1 MKENTRIVTVA
12 FVGGIVGAMFS
23 SFIVLA
29 WTGPTQAAPAG
40 NVAAP
45 VNVGPSDQVKNAGL
59 SLNALTVFGNG
70 VLTGKIGIGSSNIPA
85 YTLDVTGTGRLTGS
99 LTTGSITSGSIAA
112 NGSITNTSAITY
124 GPVSLESWG
133 LYNTGANGGGSIYIE
148 PKPGTAFYI
157 TPSDW
162 TQNLTTVINGG
173 LQVNSQINNTSG
185 GYRFPDGTVQTSA
198 ASGGAG
204 CAAATMPTCSTGR
217 YYFGPP
223 TSATISAGNHLQL
236 RSTYTDPQTLITS
249 GYCDEKAGARLY
261 QCMNGLWTEVMN
273 TCGYPVCPGS
283 PNGGGSA

>member
-1 MKENTRIVTVA
+1 MEYTKILTTAI
-12 FVGGIVGAMFS
+12 VGGIVGAMFTS
-23 SFIVLA
+23 LIVYA

-198 ASGGAG
+198 AGGVSSGSW
-204 CAAATMPTCSTGR
+204 C
-217 YYFGPP
+217 
-223 TSATISAGNHLQL
+223 
-236 RSTYTDPQTLITS
+236 
-249 GYCDEKAGARLY
+249 
-261 QCMNGLWTEVMN
+261 
-273 TCGYPVCPGS
+273 
-283 PNGGGSA
+283 GSASYITNYGTVYSCSSSALCQGINVCSACPSGFSRVNQFTSSAEYLNHNQWQSGTFDIYVATCVKS

>member
-1 MKENTRIVTVA
+1 
-12 FVGGIVGAMFS
+12 MFS

-173 LQVNSQINNTSG
+173 LQVNSLINNTSG

-198 ASGGAG
+198 AGSGG
-204 CAAATMPTCSTGR
+204 
-217 YYFGPP
+217 
-223 TSATISAGNHLQL
+223 ISAVTTASG
-236 RSTYTDPQTLITS
+236 S
-249 GYCDEKAGARLY
+249 GYTTAYATCPAGYYRTGCSSSVFSGYSSFNGAYDYTAGAAPY
-261 QCMNGLWTEVMN
+261 GTNGCVCGVAGSSQSASYG
-273 TCGYPVCPGS
+273 TCYAYC
-283 PNGGGSA
+283 AR